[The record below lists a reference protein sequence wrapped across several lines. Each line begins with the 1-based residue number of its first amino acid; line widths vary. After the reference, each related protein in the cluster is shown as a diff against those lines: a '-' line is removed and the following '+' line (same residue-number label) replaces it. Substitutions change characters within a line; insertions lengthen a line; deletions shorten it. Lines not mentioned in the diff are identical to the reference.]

1 MKTVSRLI
9 AFIIITINALHTAN
23 AADVQILTQRNIS
36 QLVPGGKEVD
46 AIIGDVILRNDIVSV
61 VIAAPSPLRNANL
74 TTRTVGGC
82 IIDLVRNDSQN
93 DQLTCLFINALAH
106 EFHSWEGASVSVDEA
121 AIPAYSKTRGGTLVP
136 GFAPKSGESLSFT
149 VVRLSLIHI

>member
-46 AIIGDVILRNDIVSV
+46 AIIGDVILSNDIVSV
-61 VIAAPSPLRNANL
+61 VIAGLL
-74 TTRTVGGC
+74 T
-82 IIDLVRNDSQN
+82 
-93 DQLTCLFINALAH
+93 
-106 EFHSWEGASVSVDEA
+106 
-121 AIPAYSKTRGGTLVP
+121 KT
-136 GFAPKSGESLSFT
+136 GELGSL
-149 VVRLSLIHI
+149 